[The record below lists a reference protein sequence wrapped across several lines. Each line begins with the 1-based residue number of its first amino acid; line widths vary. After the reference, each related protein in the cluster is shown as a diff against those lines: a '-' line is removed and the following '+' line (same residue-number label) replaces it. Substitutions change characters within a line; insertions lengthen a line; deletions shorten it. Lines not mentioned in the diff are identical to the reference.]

1 MRKVI
6 LVFLMLFTLS
16 GTIHAQGG
24 LSREQREKIAE
35 AVVQIYN
42 LDEDGQPV
50 SSGSGTIISADGLI
64 LTNRHVVE
72 DGKDFAILI
81 LSNLREKPEP
91 TYLASVIGVSDDI
104 DMAVLQID
112 RTIKGK
118 KISKTNLDLPFLD
131 EFNDDVGHG
140 DPITIFGFPGLG
152 DGYLVVTQGTITT
165 IEDDDLL
172 GEHVSV
178 WYQTDAELSPGNSG
192 GLAVDADG
200 KIIGIPTAV
209 QSEQETNGRLG
220 GITPW
225 PAIQLVL
232 KKKALVSFSELS
244 GSGDSSTTNVS
255 DMTGGLTLNCSKG
268 TTLNNGVEFVVKQM
282 RSGFTYVATAVGING
297 FDPVIVVYDTK
308 TKKGQCND
316 DDDKAAAY
324 EADLPTTGVV
334 KPDSTSAQVAFQ
346 QQSGKGL
353 ADVSIVV
360 GGADE
365 NGGEFILILEGMVVT
380 PQNDG
385 SGDPF
390 EIAIRPGM
398 VGSGVPLA
406 LYMIG
411 VSPRLDPF
419 LFIPDNDG
427 NVLANDNGDEFSCDD
442 AGTKGCWGNSNDLTG
457 SYASRSQGRNV
468 EADETDASIQFDLSS
483 FTDVTVDEPTY
494 IPLDM
499 SSSEKQS
506 RGDYVLVFHAGT
518 Q

>member
-6 LVFLMLFTLS
+6 AVFLILFSLS
-16 GTIHAQGG
+16 GTIAAQTG
-24 LSREQREKIAE
+24 LTREQREKIAE
-35 AVVQIYN
+35 SVVQIYN
-42 LDEDGQPV
+42 LDADGQPV

-72 DGKDFAILI
+72 DGSDFAILV
-81 LSNLREKPEP
+81 LSSLREKPEP

-118 KISKTNLDLPFLD
+118 KLSKSSLKLPFLD
-131 EFNDDVGHG
+131 AVNDDIGHG

-172 GEHVSV
+172 GERVAV

-192 GLAVDADG
+192 GLAVDTDG

-232 KKKALVSFSELS
+232 KKKALVSFSDTS
-244 GSGDSSTTNVS
+244 NASNSSTDVTE
-255 DMTGGLTLNCSKG
+255 MTGGLSFRCSKG
-268 TTLNNGVEFVVKQM
+268 TELNNGVEFVIKQM
-282 RSGFTYVATAVGING
+282 RSGFTYIATAVGING
-297 FDPVIVVYDTK
+297 FDPVLAVYDTK
-308 TKKGQCND
+308 TRDGQCND
-316 DDDKAAAY
+316 DNAKAADY
-324 EADLPTTGVV
+324 EADLPTTGIV
-334 KPDSTSAQVAFQ
+334 KPDSTSAQITFQ
-346 QQSGKGL
+346 QESGKGL

-385 SGDPF
+385 DGDPF
-390 EIAIRPGM
+390 QIAIRPGM
-398 VGSGVPLA
+398 VGSGVPVA
-406 LYMIG
+406 LYMLGI
-411 VSPRLDPF
+411 SPRLDPF
-419 LFIPDNDG
+419 IFIPDKNG
-427 NVLANDNGDEFSCDD
+427 NVLADNNGKDFSCDD
-442 AGTKGCWGNSNDLTG
+442 AGTRACWGVSHDLSG
-457 SYASRSQGRNV
+457 SYVSRSQGRSV
-468 EADETDASIQFDLSS
+468 EADETDASIQFDLGS
-483 FTDVTVDEPTY
+483 FTDVTVDKPAY

-506 RGDYVLVFHAGT
+506 RGDYILVFHAGT

>member
-6 LVFLMLFTLS
+6 LVLLVLFTLS
-16 GTIHAQGG
+16 GTIYAQGG
-24 LSREQREKIAE
+24 LSRDQREKIAE
-35 AVVQIYN
+35 SVVQIYN

-50 SSGSGTIISADGLI
+50 SSGSGTIISANGLI

-91 TYLASVIGVSDDI
+91 TYLASVVGVSDDI

-209 QSEQETNGRLG
+209 QSETETNGRLG

-225 PAIQLVL
+225 PAIKLVMDN
-232 KKKALVSFSELS
+232 KALVSMSDTS
-244 GSGDSSTTNVS
+244 DNTNSTTDVS
-255 DMTGGLTLNCSKG
+255 DMTGGLSLTCSKG
-268 TTLNNGVEFVVKQM
+268 TELNNGVEFVVKQM

-297 FDPVIVVYDTK
+297 FDPVMVVYDTK
-308 TKKGQCND
+308 TKKGKCSDDND
-316 DDDKAAAY
+316 DAAAY
-324 EADLPTTGVV
+324 EADLPSTGVV
-334 KPDSTSAQVAFQ
+334 KPDSTSAQIAFQ

-390 EIAIRPGM
+390 QIAIRPGM
-398 VGSGVPLA
+398 VGSGVPLS
-406 LYMIG
+406 LYMLG

-419 LFIPDNDG
+419 IFIPDKDG
-427 NVLANDNGDEFSCDD
+427 NVLANDNGDDYSCDN
-442 AGTKGCWGNSNDLTG
+442 AGTNDCWGNSDDLTG
-457 SYASRSQGRNV
+457 SYSSRTQGRTV
-468 EADETDASIQFDLSS
+468 EADENDASIQFDLSN
-483 FTDVTVDEPTY
+483 FTDVTVDEPSY

-499 SSSEKQS
+499 SSYEKQS

>member
-6 LVFLMLFTLS
+6 SVILVLFTLS
-16 GTIHAQGG
+16 GTIYAQG
-24 LSREQREKIAE
+24 LSRDQREKIAE
-35 AVVQIYN
+35 SVVQIYN

-72 DGKDFAILI
+72 GGKDFAILI
-81 LSNLREKPEP
+81 LSDLREKPKA

-112 RTIKGK
+112 RNLKGK
-118 KISKTNLDLPFLD
+118 KISKTSLKLPFLD
-131 EFNDDVGHG
+131 NVNEDVGHG

-172 GEHVSV
+172 GERVAV

-232 KKKALVSFSELS
+232 NNKALVSFSDTS
-244 GSGDSSTTNVS
+244 DASDSSIDVT
-255 DMTGGLTLNCSKG
+255 DMSGGLSFTCSKG
-268 TTLNNGVEFVVKQM
+268 TELNNGVEFIVKQM

-297 FDPVIVVYDTK
+297 FDPVMAVYDTK
-308 TKKGQCND
+308 TQDGQCND
-316 DDDKAAAY
+316 DNDNAADY

-334 KPDSTSAQVAFQ
+334 KPDSTSAQIAFQ
-346 QQSGKGL
+346 QESGKGL

-360 GGADE
+360 GGADA

-385 SGDPF
+385 DGDPF
-390 EIAIRPGM
+390 QIAIRPGM

-406 LYMIG
+406 LYMLG

-419 LFIPDNDG
+419 LFIPDKDG
-427 NVLANDNGDEFSCDD
+427 NILTNDNGDEFSCDD
-442 AGTKGCWGNSNDLTG
+442 AGTRACWGNSDDLTG
-457 SYASRSQGRNV
+457 SYASRSQGRSV

-483 FTDVTVDEPTY
+483 FTDVTVDEPSY

-499 SSSEKQS
+499 TSSEKQS
-506 RGDYVLVFHAGT
+506 RGDYVLVFHAAT